1 MSATLLVPGAA
12 SAGVAASPRRRRR
25 ARFVAAVTFAFA
37 GLWLAAPLE
46 AVLLVELGASPATV
60 GAFGATVWG
69 AALLAAPLMPV
80 LAARLGGPMALHRAA
95 AVLAAASFG
104 LLPFVGDTLPAWFL
118 LGAISGFASS
128 LAWISADAMA
138 LSQAEPGKEGR
149 WLGVY
154 QTFVSAAIGA
164 GPLMLL
170 LFGARVEAFWAASGL
185 LALGLLTGAGLGEPV
200 GEGGRPRRAPRLR
213 RALVLLSALPAA
225 LVAAVAAGGLEAS
238 AGTVLPVQ
246 ALEFGLS
253 PTAAAMVVTATGLGN
268 LGAQIPAGWLADRI
282 GAGLAALACAA
293 LVAVAALAWPAAAGT
308 AAGWAA
314 LAVLG
319 GAGGALYTLGMVH
332 AAARFAGPGQPVA
345 MAGLNIGYLGG
356 GMLGAPAAGA
366 LLAAAPA
373 ALPWAMAAFVLA
385 VGLGVARRMG

>member
-1 MSATLLVPGAA
+1 MSATLATTFAVVPRA
-12 SAGVAASPRRRRR
+12 PRR
-25 ARFVAAVTFAFA
+25 ARFVAAVTLAFS

-46 AVLLVELGASPATV
+46 AVLLVELGASPATI

-69 AALLAAPLMPV
+69 AALLAAPLMPA

-95 AVLAAASFG
+95 AILAALAFG
-104 LLPFVGDTLPAWFL
+104 LLPFVGDWLPAWFL
-118 LGAISGFASS
+118 LGAVSGFASS
-128 LAWISADAMA
+128 LAWISADTMA
-138 LSQAEPGKEGR
+138 LAQAEPGQEGR
-149 WLGVY
+149 WLGLY

-170 LFGARVEAFWAASGL
+170 LVGARVEAFWMASAL
-185 LALGLLTGAGLGEPV
+185 LALGLLTGMGLGEPV
-200 GEGGRPRRAPRLR
+200 AGPPRRAPRIG

-253 PTAAAMVVTATGLGN
+253 PMAAALVVTATGLGN

-282 GAGLAALACAA
+282 GAGRAALACAA
-293 LVAVAALAWPAAAGT
+293 LVAVAALVWPVAAGT
-308 AAGWAA
+308 VTGWAA

-332 AAARFAGPGQPVA
+332 AASRFAGPGQPVA

-366 LLAAAPA
+366 LLAAAPGL
-373 ALPWAMAAFVLA
+373 LPWAMAAAVLA